1 MLLLMYIVEL
11 ITMTR
16 VTDVPSSAARFLFF
30 AGILCYIGHMIIEFS
45 K

>member
-11 ITMTR
+11 ITLTR
-16 VTDVPSSAARFLFF
+16 VTDVPSNVVRFLFF
-30 AGILCYIGHMIIEFS
+30 AGILCYIGHWVKEFS